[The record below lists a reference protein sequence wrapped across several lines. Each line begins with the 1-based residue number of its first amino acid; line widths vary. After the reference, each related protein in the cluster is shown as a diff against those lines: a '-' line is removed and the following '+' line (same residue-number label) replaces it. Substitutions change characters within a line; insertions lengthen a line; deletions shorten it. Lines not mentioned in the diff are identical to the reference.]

1 MTESRQSFSV
11 RTEKEALVQQL
22 KNEAMTSTEK
32 ISFEQLPQAVSDLKE
47 EVSGLKDLINTLIHR
62 TPAENAD
69 QWMNI
74 DQLRAYH
81 PDRPA
86 RSTIY
91 DWVCQNRIPVHKDG
105 KKLRFLR
112 SEIDQWLSGGRI
124 KTKDEIEAKAAEH
137 INRINRSR
145 R

>member
-1 MTESRQSFSV
+1 
-11 RTEKEALVQQL
+11 
-22 KNEAMTSTEK
+22 MTSTEK

-47 EVSGLKDLINTLIHR
+47 E
-62 TPAENAD
+62 
-69 QWMNI
+69 
-74 DQLRAYH
+74 LRAYH

-124 KTKDEIEAKAAEH
+124 KTKDEIEAEATEH

>member
-1 MTESRQSFSV
+1 MPT
-11 RTEKEALVQQL
+11 
-22 KNEAMTSTEK
+22 N
-32 ISFEQLPQAVSDLKE
+32 
-47 EVSGLKDLINTLIHR
+47 G
-62 TPAENAD
+62 
-69 QWMNI
+69 MNI

-112 SEIDQWLSGGRI
+112 SEIDQWLSGSRI
-124 KTKDEIEAKAAEH
+124 KTKDEIEAEAAEH

>member
-1 MTESRQSFSV
+1 
-11 RTEKEALVQQL
+11 
-22 KNEAMTSTEK
+22 MTSTEK

-124 KTKDEIEAKAAEH
+124 KTKDEIEAPSGSSTVYRPNCCAAKSSASTTSLT
-137 INRINRSR
+137 SR
-145 R
+145 YPD